1 MLELVFDG
9 SFSMSSEE
17 WFFHVMILLCVYGF
31 VFSSSRH
38 LLVPTTCLFIACY
51 FPPPTVRNV
60 YTTAAIIT
68 TTTMTTTLSW
78 LVHSVGG
85 YCWVEMDAEILCGA
99 LHRVA
104 TIWFL
109 HLGSIKYSA
118 RVFDTSTNMNFITM
132 KACWVLGLMW
142 L

>member
-1 MLELVFDG
+1 ML
-9 SFSMSSEE
+9 
-17 WFFHVMILLCVYGF
+17 FHVMILFCVYGF

-51 FPPPTVRNV
+51 FPPPCVRNV

-99 LHRVA
+99 LRRVA
-104 TIWFL
+104 KIWFL
-109 HLGSIKYSA
+109 HLGLQKTA
-118 RVFDTSTNMNFITM
+118 RESLIH
-132 KACWVLGLMW
+132 LEL
-142 L
+142 